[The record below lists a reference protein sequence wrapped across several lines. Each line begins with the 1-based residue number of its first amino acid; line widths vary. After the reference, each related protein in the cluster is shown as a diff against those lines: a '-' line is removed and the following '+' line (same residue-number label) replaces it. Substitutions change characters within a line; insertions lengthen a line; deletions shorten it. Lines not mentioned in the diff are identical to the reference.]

1 MDSARTAEQAEQ
13 QSTATTRRWPVASLA
28 RLAVVGLLLV
38 ACTAPAPV
46 VPPPLPSVLFVWP
59 TFPDPPSTPLPV
71 PAVDGFQAVLNH
83 AVETNDML
91 PESRAGAAGITAAVV
106 TDRGIWT
113 GAAGVDGRGVPL
125 VPTSRSKIAGITNT
139 AVAAEVLRL
148 ADARRMDLD
157 APLSTYVA
165 HGLGGNPATVRQF
178 LGLQATYSE
187 LSFQLL
193 DRAIERVNG
202 HPVRDDPADALAV
215 ARWGYDL
222 YGSRIVP
229 PDDVVAMTTPAGP
242 DQVAEGYRYGLGTM
256 LFSRTLG
263 LGDAFGHTGHAP
275 GAQSI
280 LAVVPGRHI
289 AVAILIFDDD
299 KAVIGP
305 VQDLF
310 GVLNTRLDR

>member
-1 MDSARTAEQAEQ
+1 M
-13 QSTATTRRWPVASLA
+13 ASLA
-28 RLAVVGLLLV
+28 RLAVVALLLA
-38 ACTAPAPV
+38 ACTAPEPAPV

-71 PAVDGFQAVLNH
+71 PAINGFQAVLNH
-83 AVETNDML
+83 AVEINGMF

-113 GAAGVDGRGVPL
+113 GAAGVDGHGVPL
-125 VPTSRSKIAGITNT
+125 VPTSRSNIAGITNT
-139 AVAAEVLRL
+139 VVAAEVLHL
-148 ADARRMDLD
+148 ADARKMDLD

-165 HGLGGNPATVRQF
+165 RGLGGNSATVRQF
-178 LGLQATYSE
+178 LGLRATYPE

-193 DRAIERVNG
+193 DRAIERVAG
-202 HPVRDDPADALAV
+202 RPVRDNLAGIPEGGAADALAV
-215 ARWGYDL
+215 AGWGYDL
-222 YGSRIVP
+222 YGARILA
-229 PDDVVAMTTPAGP
+229 PDDVVVMTTPAGP

-263 LGDAFGHTGHAP
+263 LGDAFGHTGHTH
-275 GAQSI
+275 GTQSI

-299 KAVIGP
+299 KTVTGP

-310 GVLNTRLDR
+310 GVLNTRLD